1 MLSTQ
6 KRHERDPHLD
16 SLADPTLLREF
27 AYINGEWCSGENDAR
42 TDVYNPANG
51 VWLGSVA
58 SMSAEQSRNA
68 VHLANAAFEA
78 WSRKL
83 PQERGKILDRWYDL
97 MMEAKEDLAILMTAE
112 QGKPLAESRGEVNY
126 GASFLKWFSE
136 EGKRVYGD
144 IIPQTPDRR
153 GLVIKQPIGVV
164 AAVTPWNFPN
174 AMITRKI
181 APALA
186 AGCTV
191 VLKPSEIAPQTAFIL
206 AEILDGT
213 DLPKGVFNMVCGYGH
228 TVGDTLIKHP
238 DVRMVS
244 FTGSTRT
251 GNLIA
256 HAAADDFKR
265 FALEMGGKSASVIL
279 PDADLAAAVK
289 GTINNCLLNS
299 GQTCTALTRMLVPA
313 DKHDEACELAA
324 AAVAKMTPGNPLE
337 ETTRLGPLSSAQQR
351 DKVIDYIKLG
361 IQEGAK
367 LIAGGPEAPEG
378 CEKGYFVKATVFGNV
393 KPDSRIAQEEIFGPV
408 LCVIPYNDEAEAVKI
423 ANGTQYGLSGA
434 VWSGDDA
441 KAKKIASKLRT
452 GQVFVNGGAFNP
464 MAPFGGFGHSG
475 IGREFG
481 KWGLEEFLEIRSL
494 QL

>member
-1 MLSTQ
+1 MNELN
-6 KRHERDPHLD
+6 RN
-16 SLADPTLLREF
+16 
-27 AYINGEWCSGENDAR
+27 YINGQWRNWAGDMIDVHEAATGHVIAR
-42 TDVYNPANG
+42 VPAA
-51 VWLGSVA
+51 GSDEMNQA
-58 SMSAEQSRNA
+58 IAA
-68 VHLANAAFEA
+68 ADAAFES
-78 WSRKL
+78 WSESSLEERIRVLEQLHAGLKARAAEIAETICREVGMPIKL
-83 PQERGKILDRWYDL
+83 
-97 MMEAKEDLAILMTAE
+97 A
-112 QGKPLAESRGEVNY
+112 
-126 GASFLKWFSE
+126 
-136 EGKRVYGD
+136 
-144 IIPQTPDRR
+144 TPIQA
-153 GLVIKQPIGVV
+153 GMP
-164 AAVTPWNFPN
+164 AAVTRSYLELLPEFEFIEQSGNSEVQYAPVGVVGCITPWNYPLHQV
-174 AMITRKI
+174 ILKI
-181 APALA
+181 VPAIA

-191 VLKPSEIAPQTAFIL
+191 VLKPSEIAPQTAYIL
-206 AEILDGT
+206 AEILDDT
-213 DLPKGVFNMVCGYGH
+213 DLPQGVFNMVCGYGH

-244 FTGSTRT
+244 FTGSTGT

-265 FALEMGGKSASVIL
+265 IALEMGGKSASVIL

-289 GTINNCLLNS
+289 GTVNNCLLNS

-313 DKHDEACELAA
+313 DRHDEACELAA
-324 AAVAKMTPGNPLE
+324 GVVAKMTPGNPLDE
-337 ETTRLGPLSSAQQR
+337 STRLGPLSSVQQR

-361 IQEGAK
+361 IEEGAR
-367 LIAGGPEAPEG
+367 LVTGGPEAPEG
-378 CEKGYFVKATVFGNV
+378 CEQGYFVKATVFGNV

-408 LCVIPYNDEAEAVKI
+408 LCVIPYNDEAEAVRI

-481 KWGLEEFLEIRSL
+481 KWGLEEFLEVRSL
-494 QL
+494 QF